1 MNLRFLMFPAVASV
15 LGMTLVPPPS
25 VAQTAAL
32 SEIRDKI
39 REGGPVIDIF
49 QAAALYSPLQEK
61 PPYAGIKVTRD
72 VRYGPAER
80 NLADIFVP
88 ESPGTAPRAV
98 LLFVHGGGFT
108 RGDRQSPPGS
118 PFYDNIAVWAVRN
131 GFIGVNMT
139 YRLAPEFGWPA
150 AVQDVAAA
158 VRYLETNI
166 EALGGNPSRI
176 FLMGQSAGAVHVAS
190 YIAHPEF
197 HGPQG
202 AGVAGAIIVSGAYD
216 LTAFRLGDREK
227 AYFGTDPNRYQERS
241 SLQGLVE
248 TKVPLLIANAE
259 LDPPMFVQQAKQL
272 HDAFNKAGKSTV
284 MLTLA
289 GHNHL
294 STVYSINTDDKEL
307 TSQIASFIDGG
318 SQAQQ
323 TK

>member
-1 MNLRFLMFPAVASV
+1 MNLRFLMFPAFAWV
-15 LGMTLVPPPS
+15 LGMASAPS
-25 VAQTAAL
+25 TAVAQTAVL
-32 SEIRDKI
+32 SDISEKI
-39 REGGPVIDIF
+39 REAGAVINIA
-49 QAAALYSPLQEK
+49 QAVALYSPLQEK

-88 ESPGTAPRAV
+88 DSPGTAPRAV
-98 LLFVHGGGFT
+98 LLFVHGGAFT

-118 PFYDNIAVWAVRN
+118 PFYDNIAVWAARN

-139 YRLAPEFGWPA
+139 YRLAPKFMWPA

-158 VRYLETNI
+158 VRYLEANI

-197 HGPQG
+197 HGPRG

-216 LTAFRLGDREK
+216 FTAFQLGDQEK
-227 AYFGTDPNRYQERS
+227 AYFGTDPDRYQEHS

-272 HDAFNKAGKSTV
+272 RDAFSEAGKSSV

-294 STVYSINTDDKEL
+294 STVYSINTDDKKL
-307 TSQIASFIDGG
+307 SDQIASFIDGG
-318 SQAQQ
+318 SQTRQP
-323 TK
+323 K

>member
-1 MNLRFLMFPAVASV
+1 MNLRFLMFPIVAWV
-15 LGMTLVPPPS
+15 LGMASMPPS
-25 VAQTAAL
+25 AIAQTAVL
-32 SEIRDKI
+32 SDIRDKI
-39 REGGPVIDIF
+39 REGGPVINIF
-49 QAAALYSPLQEK
+49 QTAALYLPLQEK

-72 VRYGPAER
+72 VRYGPDER
-80 NLADIFVP
+80 NLADISMP
-88 ESPGTAPRAV
+88 ESPGTAPRPV

-118 PFYDNIAVWAVRN
+118 PFNDNIAVWAARN

-139 YRLAPEFGWPA
+139 YRLAPKFMWPA

-158 VRYLETNI
+158 VQYLEANI

-197 HGPQG
+197 HGSRG

-216 LTAFRLGDREK
+216 FTAFQLGDQEK
-227 AYFGTDPNRYQERS
+227 AYFGTDTDRYQERS

-259 LDPPMFVQQAKQL
+259 LDPPMFVQQAKL
-272 HDAFNKAGKSTV
+272 LRSAFREAGKSVV

-307 TSQIASFIDGG
+307 SSQITSFIDRE
-318 SQAQQ
+318 SKAPR